1 MQKYYDEGNS
11 IAEVARKFNSTYS
24 RLRGLKQKGLLK
36 FRENNHCNQYCYKV
50 SDEET
55 LKAMQSYY
63 DDLHSLYDLE
73 EKFNISYSRLVTLG
87 KKGFLKFDC
96 SEKRRHELNSKKSK
110 GRKHSEKTKK
120 LLSEKRKKWISEN
133 PDKSPYIVSH
143 KSRGETYPEKYFREW
158 MEKENIPFQQEYKF
172 KLYSFDFLVNER
184 VDLEI
189 DGGQHK
195 NDKRIIE
202 HDFKRDNKS
211 KDAGFIVYRIVWS
224 DYQRL
229 NQEEKEKF
237 LGELKEFLSNT
248 NNPIPEFVIKRRTR
262 NYNVREKKNYNLFV
276 HHKVDARLYQY
287 DYCALMALEM
297 YKKGKT
303 MTEIAT
309 IFDVSYSSIS
319 RWICTSCDDDVLKK
333 VLDNRKKKHG
343 SFKIKNTKVSLEQK
357 QEALSLLKQGMSY
370 VQVGKKF
377 KVSDNAIRKWVKSLG
392 LDPKRYGR
400 NGKEK

>member
-1 MQKYYDEGNS
+1 MKN
-11 IAEVARKFNSTYS
+11 
-24 RLRGLKQKGLLK
+24 
-36 FRENNHCNQYCYKV
+36 NQYTYIAP
-50 SDEET
+50 DEET
-55 LKAMQSYY
+55 LRRMEDYYY
-63 DDLHSLYDLE
+63 DNHSIADVAK
-73 EKFNISYSRLVTLG
+73 KFKTTITKIRVLK
-87 KKGFLKFDC
+87 KKGLIHLERTTGQQKIFQQI
-96 SEKRRHELNSKKSK
+96 KSK

-120 LLSEKRKKWISEN
+120 LLSEKRKKWIAEN
-133 PDKSPYIVSH
+133 PDKSPYLMSH

-202 HDFKRDNKS
+202 HDIKRDNKS
-211 KDAGFIVYRIVWS
+211 KDAGFIVYRILWS

-262 NYNVREKKNYNLFV
+262 NYKSRIIKPYKPSIFV
-276 HHKVDARLYQY
+276 KHKVDRRLYQY
-287 DYCALMALEM
+287 DYREMMAVEM
-297 YKKGKT
+297 FVSGKT
-303 MTEIAT
+303 FSEICELFC
-309 IFDVSYSSIS
+309 ISYSTLNKWIEKSGRENVMNKRIIVKKS
-319 RWICTSCDDDVLKK
+319 RIC
-333 VLDNRKKKHG
+333 KKKQPK
-343 SFKIKNTKVSLEQK
+343 SIKPK
-357 QEALSLLKQGMSY
+357 QEDPRRKEAISLLNQGMSY